1 MLTTELLLLH
11 GKVTTLSICFM
22 AVHIVYTIIVCMLY
36 LHIAVNSQNVAET
49 IVWEELFQRQ
59 EVTLVVNHLSEADIK
74 APHPAR
80 PAQLAQCT
88 LISSPTKSF
97 I

>member
-1 MLTTELLLLH
+1 
-11 GKVTTLSICFM
+11 M

-36 LHIAVNSQNVAET
+36 LHIAVNSQNVAQT

-59 EVTLVVNHLSEADIK
+59 EVPLVMLVVNHLSEADIK

-80 PAQLAQCT
+80 PAQPAQCT